1 MVIPLNFQTCS
12 KIWFWVP
19 LVVVSEVPVVV
30 AVVSFADAVVAVVV
44 LVVVVDVVI
53 DVVILVDEDVDVSI
67 NNTVYD
73 VIVKL

>member
-1 MVIPLNFQTCS
+1 MWSYQSNFGTYNQT
-12 KIWFWVP
+12 WFCIP
-19 LVVVSEVPVVV
+19 LVVVSEDPVVV
-30 AVVSFADAVVAVVV
+30 AAVVSFADGNVVV

-73 VIVKL
+73 VIAKL